1 MTGPGIF
8 LILIA
13 ASVVGCA
20 TVPEPDPLSM
30 LPPVEGALV
39 RGDALYQS
47 PRSSNRVQQ
56 AALHYEAA
64 AQQPEQAAEA
74 LWKAARAYAWLGQ
87 YGADASQR
95 EGAIARGINLARRAI
110 DADPQQAPA
119 HYYLAVALG
128 LFSDL
133 RAAMNHLP
141 EMAEAAQRAAEL
153 DPAIDGGGPYRL
165 LGALYGKAPEPPI
178 SLGDEE
184 RGLDYLHQAVKLA
197 PNNPENY
204 FRLAELLAAMGDD
217 AEAKRHLQQA
227 LFLQDDDADPTETL
241 AWQTQARKLWDK
253 LK

>member
-1 MTGPGIF
+1 MTRWGG
-8 LILIA
+8 LMALTCLA
-13 ASVVGCA
+13 MAGCA
-20 TVPEPDPLSM
+20 AIPEPSPISM

-39 RGDALYQS
+39 RGDELYQS

-64 AQQPEQAAEA
+64 AQQPEQTAEA
-74 LWKAARAYAWLGQ
+74 SWKAARAYAWLGQ
-87 YGADASQR
+87 HGADRSQR
-95 EGAIARGINLARRAI
+95 EAAIARGIQLARRAI

-119 HYYLAVALG
+119 HYYLAINLG

-133 RAAMNHLP
+133 RAVMNHLP
-141 EMAEAAQRAAEL
+141 EMADEAQRAAEL
-153 DPAIDGGGPYRL
+153 DPAIDGAGPYRF

-184 RGLDYLHQAVKLA
+184 RGLDYLHKAVKLA

-204 FRLAELLAAMGDD
+204 FRLAELLAAMGEP